1 VTVIADPASDHRD
14 RFETDAI
21 PYMRQMFPAAMRLT
35 RDRSD
40 AEDLIQETFARAYEK
55 FHQFTPGTNLRAW
68 LYCIMSRTFYSRCR
82 ARSRRPAETLASDL
96 YQTADTQDSLIP
108 PSRSAEAEA
117 LDSLGDSEIMRA
129 LAELPAVFKTA
140 LYLADVQGYQYSEIA
155 ERMQTPV
162 GTVMSRI
169 HRGRAMLRAR
179 LAPGPAAA
187 AAAPAARV
195 AALAPAMAAAADS
208 GPGQSGPDDATPLA
222 A

>member
-1 VTVIADPASDHRD
+1 MTVIADPRSDHRA

-35 RDRSD
+35 HDRCE
-40 AEDLIQETFARAYEK
+40 AEDLLQETFARAYQK

-96 YQTADTQDSLIP
+96 FQTTDSQDGLIP
-108 PSRSAEAEA
+108 PCRSAEAEA

-129 LAELPAVFKTA
+129 LAALPVAFKTA
-140 LYLADVQGYQYSEIA
+140 IYLADVQGYRYDEIA
-155 ERMQTPV
+155 EIMHTPV

-169 HRGRAMLRAR
+169 HRARAMLRAGLR
-179 LAPGPAAA
+179 AKPQARQPKARQPKAQQPPARQ
-187 AAAPAARV
+187 APAAGPV
-195 AALAPAMAAAADS
+195 IIAPGEALPIAA
-208 GPGQSGPDDATPLA
+208 
-222 A
+222 